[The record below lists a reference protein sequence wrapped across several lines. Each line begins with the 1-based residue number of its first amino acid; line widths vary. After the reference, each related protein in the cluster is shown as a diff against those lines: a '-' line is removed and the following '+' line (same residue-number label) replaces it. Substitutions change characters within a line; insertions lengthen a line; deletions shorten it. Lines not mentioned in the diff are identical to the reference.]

1 MNDRVLEF
9 PGFIDVH
16 VHFRDPGVPEAE
28 TTASGLA
35 ASARGGFAAVVTMPN
50 TTPAIDTPSAVR
62 GHTIEQSEQSNNR
75 TILLTSACITKGRLG
90 REVADLEAL
99 AEAGAAFFTDDGSYV
114 ADDKVMEEAMTRIAA
129 LNMVACQHAMD
140 PAEQRGG
147 VIRDCPLA
155 RKLGLPIISVET
167 ETKAI
172 RRDLSLVRETGCRL
186 HVQHISTAEGVQLVR
201 DAQREGLPVTAEA
214 TPHHLLLTCDDIPLA
229 DPADNSRLSLITH
242 RSSLYKMAPPLGNR
256 EDRAELRKAVKDG
269 VLMFATDH
277 APHPAVKKSLGF
289 AASANGII
297 GLETAIPITY
307 GVMVE
312 EEGMSVEKWAEAW
325 WKLPR
330 DIVRVRSAECGVRSA
345 ECGMPSFWE
354 QLRKTRVE
362 VGAERA
368 VDVSSFASL
377 SRNCPYHGMK
387 FRCWPA
393 T

>member
-50 TTPAIDTPSAVR
+50 TTPAIDTPTAVESHR
-62 GHTIEQSEQSNNR
+62 QLTTAFDGVA
-75 TILLTSACITKGRLG
+75 LLTSACITKGRLG

-140 PAEQRGG
+140 PAELRGG

-214 TPHHLLLTCDDIPLA
+214 TPHHLLLTYDDIPLA
-229 DPADNSRLSLITH
+229 DPADDSRLSLITH

-277 APHPAVKKSLGF
+277 APHPAAKKSLGF

-330 DIVRVRSAECGVRSA
+330 DIVRVRSAECG
-345 ECGMPSFWE
+345 MPSFWE

-362 VGAERA
+362 VGAERV